1 MKSAK
6 TSFRTHDRPASPG
19 DRASDVAHVH
29 FSFSGIQKISYTDE
43 MPMTVQI
50 AERGQITLPKALRD
64 QNAIK
69 AGDVYSVIDLGEG
82 RLMLVPGQLS
92 ADRLADQI
100 REQLE
105 SQGETL
111 ESMLKLAR
119 RVRDG
124 ASKPRHGPA

>member
-1 MKSAK
+1 MGRRFSVPVY
-6 TSFRTHDRPASPG
+6 RPPASP
-19 DRASDVAHVH
+19 ANSEPQH
-29 FSFSGIQKISYTDE
+29 SENQKISYTE
-43 MPMTVQI
+43 SMQPTVQI

-64 QNAIK
+64 QYAIK
-69 AGDVYSVIDLGEG
+69 PGDVYSVIDLGEG
-82 RLMLVPGQLS
+82 RLMLVPGPLS

-119 RVRDG
+119 RVRDDD
-124 ASKPRHGPA
+124 SRRRNEPA